1 MNTVIKGAKTITEYI
16 EKQQRLAD
24 LTELAYQKHRKSC
37 DWKKGEPV
45 KAWYGNNDTNSDTIS
60 VQYANG
66 DLWHYKNLELPFS
79 TWWQ

>member
-1 MNTVIKGAKTITEYI
+1 MNTVIKGTKTITEYI
-16 EKQQRLAD
+16 EKQQR
-24 LTELAYQKHRKSC
+24 
-37 DWKKGEPV
+37 GEPV

-66 DLWHYKNLELPFS
+66 DLWHYKDLELPFS